1 MDKKQQI
8 TIPKF
13 LWVLAGILVVCII
26 FLIAVQIP
34 FSGKIDKYNSDHAS
48 ATSQIE
54 QWKDYLARSEEVTKK
69 VEEMKAECS
78 KLNENLTINV
88 SKTADDIRDMLK
100 NVDYD
105 AQSFS
110 VSEGKAD
117 RKGGTSATGDPLYV
131 TNIRFTFTASE
142 KKLIETLNYFEV
154 QSKGSYYVS
163 KISIK
168 EKAED
173 EKQLSSA
180 LDAASK
186 QTITSGNKVYS
197 ANVQM
202 SLYYFDPSK
211 NKANK
216 KTSGTSSTTSA
227 ASGTSSTASA

>member
-1 MDKKQQI
+1 MDKKQSI

-34 FSGKIDKYNSDHAS
+34 FSGKIDKYNKAHES

-54 QWKDYLARSEEVTKK
+54 QWKDYLARAEEVTKK
-69 VEEMKAECS
+69 IEDMKAECS
-78 KLNENLTINV
+78 KLNDNLTIDIG
-88 SKTADDIRDMLK
+88 KTADDIRDMLK

-105 AQSFS
+105 ADSFS

-117 RKGGTSATGDPLYV
+117 KKGGTSATGDPLYV
-131 TNIRFTFTASE
+131 TNIKFKFTATE

-163 KISIK
+163 QIKITEQNDKTDLTSADG
-168 EKAED
+168 E
-173 EKQLSSA
+173 SSA
-180 LDAASK
+180 AASK
-186 QTITSGNKVYS
+186 TKVDS
-197 ANVQM
+197 ANRIYTADVQM

-211 NKANK
+211 NKANN
-216 KTSGTSSTTSA
+216 TSSGAVSGTSSASSA
-227 ASGTSSTASA
+227 VSA